1 MAAEEFG
8 AEEVARLCGLDVL
21 AVAELQERLCRERV
35 LQPAGEGYRF
45 RYPLVRQIVR
55 EGVSAGRRRLLQ
67 RRLRS
72 DAAPRDRRRDAGSC
86 PEGRERRAGDDRRL
100 GQVRGAPEVPVSQV
114 VPVPLPG

>member
-1 MAAEEFG
+1 
-8 AEEVARLCGLDVL
+8 LC
-21 AVAELQERLCRERV
+21 QERV

-55 EGVSAGRRRLLQ
+55 EGVPAGRRRLLQ

-72 DAAPRDRRRDAGSC
+72 DAAPGDRRRDAGPS

-100 GQVRGAPEVPVSQV
+100 GQVSGAPVGQV